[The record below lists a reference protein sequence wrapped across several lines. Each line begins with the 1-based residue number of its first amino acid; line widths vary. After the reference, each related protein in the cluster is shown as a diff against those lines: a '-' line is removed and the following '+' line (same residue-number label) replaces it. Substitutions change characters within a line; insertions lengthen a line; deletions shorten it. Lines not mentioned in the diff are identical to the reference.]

1 MEKKTA
7 PSRQLVQSLIFF
19 GMVLIFACKSS
30 EQLNKEFLYFQNDED
45 TVVKSNQRESVIV
58 PHDML
63 TIQVFLKSLN
73 QDQAL
78 PFNLPVQGG
87 GGSGSGA
94 SGGKTGEAPGYQVE
108 LDGTIEMP
116 IIGVVKVGGLTK
128 SQLQTLLKE
137 KLSAYIRE
145 PSVIIRFSQLK
156 VNILGEVKSPG
167 NYNFPRE
174 HVTIID
180 AIGAAGD
187 LTDYGKRKNV
197 QVIREEANGRKY
209 YNIDLTSREI
219 FESPAYHLQP
229 NDIVYVAPTD
239 VKLKRVNNKNTGE
252 KGLQYTL
259 GIVSILTGIF
269 TIIALNK

>member
-7 PSRQLVQSLIFF
+7 PSRQLVQSLIFIV
-19 GMVLIFACKSS
+19 MVLAFACKSS
-30 EQLNKEFLYFQNDED
+30 EQLNKEFLYFQNDQDSIGKGQLQEP
-45 TVVKSNQRESVIV
+45 VIV

-78 PFNLPVQGG
+78 PFNLPVQGS
-87 GGSGSGA
+87 GGSGSGT
-94 SGGKTGEAPGYQVE
+94 SGGKTSEAPGYLVE

-116 IIGVVKVGGLTK
+116 IIGVIKVAGLTK
-128 SQLQTLLKE
+128 SQLQAVLKE

-197 QVIREEANGRKY
+197 QVIREEVNGRKY

-229 NDIVYVAPTD
+229 NDIVYVAPTE